1 MANDRGKLY
10 FAGQYDASG
19 QPMEYYAAFPARD
32 FDEAEVEALSA
43 ADYKMLTSERP
54 NGEKPLYQKT
64 KPAHRDPERSS
75 TVHPAAEALAA
86 VTPDMPETSASKKG

>member
-19 QPMEYYAAFPARD
+19 HPLEYYAAFPARD

-54 NGEKPLYQKT
+54 SGEKPLYQKT
-64 KPAHRDPERSS
+64 KPAHRDPD
-75 TVHPAAEALAA
+75 HPAAEALAA
-86 VTPDMPETSASKKG
+86 VTPDMPETSADKKRG

>member
-19 QPMEYYAAFPARD
+19 HPLEYYAAFPARD

-54 NGEKPLYQKT
+54 SGEKPLYQKT
-64 KPAHRDPERSS
+64 KPSKREADS
-75 TVHPAAEALAA
+75 PAAEGLAA
-86 VTPDMPETSASKKG
+86 VTPDTPEPPASKKG